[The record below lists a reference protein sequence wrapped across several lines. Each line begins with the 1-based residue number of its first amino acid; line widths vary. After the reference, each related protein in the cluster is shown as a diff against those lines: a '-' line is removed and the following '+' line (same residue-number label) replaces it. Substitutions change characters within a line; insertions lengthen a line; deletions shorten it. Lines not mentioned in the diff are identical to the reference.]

1 MENRDKEGLP
11 TFFVESMSL
20 GTPCI
25 GTNYSGTPELIDHGI
40 NGMLTKEKDVEDIT
54 SKMLD
59 LYEKIKL
66 DSNGEIGQSCRNKI
80 AAMFDNEKN
89 IHLLLEHIK

>member
-1 MENRDKEGLP
+1 
-11 TFFVESMSL
+11 
-20 GTPCI
+20 
-25 GTNYSGTPELIDHGI
+25 
-40 NGMLTKEKDVEDIT
+40 MLTKEKDVEDIT